1 MTKSSTEAE
10 LVGLSDG
17 LSQSLWLRNF
27 LIGQGYPA
35 LPVVQFQDNM
45 SAITLAI
52 KGRSTSERTRHIEI
66 RYFWICDQ
74 IERGQ
79 LVILH
84 KPTDDMLADYFT
96 KPLFRAKFRKFRGE
110 LLNDT
115 SCSG

>member
-17 LSQSLWLRNF
+17 LSQALWLRNF
-27 LIGQGYPA
+27 LICQGYPP
-35 LPVVQFQDNM
+35 LPIVQFQDNL
-45 SAITLAI
+45 STITLAT

-74 IERGQ
+74 VERGQ
-79 LVILH
+79 LVLQH
-84 KPTDDMLADYFT
+84 QPTDDMFADYFT
-96 KPLFRAKFRKFRGE
+96 KPLCGAKFRKFRSE

-115 SCSG
+115 SFSG